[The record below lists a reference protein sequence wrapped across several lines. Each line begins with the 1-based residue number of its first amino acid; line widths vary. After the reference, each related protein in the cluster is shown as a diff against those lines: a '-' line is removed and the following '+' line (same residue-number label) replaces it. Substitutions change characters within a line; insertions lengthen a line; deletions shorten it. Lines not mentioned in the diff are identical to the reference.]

1 MARKLIGDTDYELSW
16 RGESILLSPGD
27 IVPVPDHIYLI
38 FPTVKCDAEG
48 NEISP
53 KGDDEKSESKTSDE
67 SAKSAKSAKSA

>member
-16 RGESILLSPGD
+16 QGESILLSPGD

-38 FPTVKCDAEG
+38 FPTVECDAEG

-53 KGDDEKSESKTSDE
+53 KGDEKSESKTPDE